1 MIKLKVDNSYTE
13 IRGMSKE
20 CEMKIFEKLSFTVE
34 EFNSPYLKIRH
45 LYNRKTKKTYT
56 GLLNQILEIFDERG
70 EDYEIID
77 VRTKWESN
85 ANFKLVDFIDK
96 EKTIPLKIRP
106 YQQEIINVCRDRD
119 ILCCATGAGK
129 TFIMAGLIEKFNVK
143 PVAVFADK
151 IGLCEQ
157 LRDEFEKF
165 LGVKVGL
172 VGGGYNEKQD
182 ITVYSIQ
189 SAKEEDVEDAKMVM
203 IDECLEY
210 NQKVLMADGSYKKI
224 GDLVEEKSNEE
235 VISYN
240 HKTNTFEPKKIIN
253 HSKTPIK
260 QNNKKLMRITIKDSN
275 GKLKTITCTD
285 NHKIWVEELR
295 EYIEA
300 KKIKLNYSMLMKNS
314 NIGKVVNIEYIN
326 FDENMEVYDIEIEDN
341 HNFICEDILVHN
353 CHHIASNTFVSTL
366 NLCKNAYYRI
376 GVSATPWRDAGDE
389 LLLDAMLSNR
399 RPEYDIS
406 ASKLIDLGYLVP
418 CNINI
423 VPITGNIKGKNY
435 QKVYKDAIVNN
446 NYRNRVIVEIIYNLY
461 KRRGTETLVLVKM
474 IEHGNIL
481 LDMINK
487 VIPDKT
493 IEVEVEDKNG
503 KIAKIEVH
511 NVEFISGSDDSIK
524 RRAVIKAARE
534 GKMDVIIS
542 STIGDEGLDIP
553 ALTNLILCGGG
564 RSSNK
569 IFQRIGRVLRL
580 YPGKTRA
587 TVFDFD
593 DRTNKMLQNHTKTR
607 IKYYKTEPRWTL
619 KSFNVKLGKHK

>member
-106 YQQEIINVCRDRD
+106 YQQEIINICRDRD

-210 NQKVLMADGSYKKI
+210 NQKVLMADGTYKKI
-224 GDLVEEKSNEE
+224 GDLVKEKSNEK
-235 VISYN
+235 VMSYN
-240 HKTNTFEPKKIIN
+240 HEINIFEPKKIIN

-285 NHKIWVEELR
+285 NHKIWIEELQQ
-295 EYIEA
+295 YVEA
-300 KKIKLNYSMLMKNS
+300 K
-314 NIGKVVNIEYIN
+314 
-326 FDENMEVYDIEIEDN
+326 
-341 HNFICEDILVHN
+341 
-353 CHHIASNTFVSTL
+353 
-366 NLCKNAYYRI
+366 
-376 GVSATPWRDAGDE
+376 
-389 LLLDAMLSNR
+389 
-399 RPEYDIS
+399 
-406 ASKLIDLGYLVP
+406 YLVKGQHT
-418 CNINI
+418 
-423 VPITGNIKGKNY
+423 ITIKGE
-435 QKVYKDAIVNN
+435 
-446 NYRNRVIVEIIYNLY
+446 R
-461 KRRGTETLVLVKM
+461 
-474 IEHGNIL
+474 
-481 LDMINK
+481 
-487 VIPDKT
+487 
-493 IEVEVEDKNG
+493 
-503 KIAKIEVH
+503 
-511 NVEFISGSDDSIK
+511 
-524 RRAVIKAARE
+524 
-534 GKMDVIIS
+534 
-542 STIGDEGLDIP
+542 
-553 ALTNLILCGGG
+553 
-564 RSSNK
+564 
-569 IFQRIGRVLRL
+569 
-580 YPGKTRA
+580 
-587 TVFDFD
+587 
-593 DRTNKMLQNHTKTR
+593 
-607 IKYYKTEPRWTL
+607 
-619 KSFNVKLGKHK
+619 

>member
-85 ANFKLVDFIDK
+85 ANFKLVDFIDE

-203 IDECLEY
+203 IDEC
-210 NQKVLMADGSYKKI
+210 
-224 GDLVEEKSNEE
+224 
-235 VISYN
+235 
-240 HKTNTFEPKKIIN
+240 
-253 HSKTPIK
+253 
-260 QNNKKLMRITIKDSN
+260 
-275 GKLKTITCTD
+275 
-285 NHKIWVEELR
+285 
-295 EYIEA
+295 
-300 KKIKLNYSMLMKNS
+300 
-314 NIGKVVNIEYIN
+314 
-326 FDENMEVYDIEIEDN
+326 
-341 HNFICEDILVHN
+341 
-353 CHHIASNTFVSTL
+353 HHIASNTFVSTL

-446 NYRNRVIVEIIYNLY
+446 SYRNRVIVEIIYNLY

-503 KIAKIEVH
+503 KIAKVEVH
-511 NVEFISGSDDSIK
+511 NVEFISGGDDSIK

>member
-77 VRTKWESN
+77 VRTKWKSN

-203 IDECLEY
+203 IDEC
-210 NQKVLMADGSYKKI
+210 
-224 GDLVEEKSNEE
+224 
-235 VISYN
+235 
-240 HKTNTFEPKKIIN
+240 
-253 HSKTPIK
+253 
-260 QNNKKLMRITIKDSN
+260 
-275 GKLKTITCTD
+275 
-285 NHKIWVEELR
+285 
-295 EYIEA
+295 
-300 KKIKLNYSMLMKNS
+300 
-314 NIGKVVNIEYIN
+314 
-326 FDENMEVYDIEIEDN
+326 
-341 HNFICEDILVHN
+341 
-353 CHHIASNTFVSTL
+353 HHIASNTFVSTL

-435 QKVYKDAIVNN
+435 QKVSVP
-446 NYRNRVIVEIIYNLY
+446 R
-461 KRRGTETLVLVKM
+461 
-474 IEHGNIL
+474 L
-481 LDMINK
+481 L
-487 VIPDKT
+487 
-493 IEVEVEDKNG
+493 
-503 KIAKIEVH
+503 
-511 NVEFISGSDDSIK
+511 
-524 RRAVIKAARE
+524 
-534 GKMDVIIS
+534 
-542 STIGDEGLDIP
+542 
-553 ALTNLILCGGG
+553 
-564 RSSNK
+564 
-569 IFQRIGRVLRL
+569 
-580 YPGKTRA
+580 
-587 TVFDFD
+587 
-593 DRTNKMLQNHTKTR
+593 
-607 IKYYKTEPRWTL
+607 
-619 KSFNVKLGKHK
+619 